1 MTDWLASIEGS
12 ALAAWTRES
21 PSIWAYS
28 TILTLHTFGLA
39 IVAGAHAV
47 IDCRLLGVA
56 PRIPL
61 GALPPLFPI
70 MWWAFA
76 LNLFT
81 GILLFMADATAK
93 AGQLVFYVKLA
104 MIALALLVTIAI
116 AQSLRRATVT
126 FDATAPF
133 RLRMLAVLSLVLWIA
148 AIVAGRLLA
157 YQ

>member
-1 MTDWLASIEGS
+1 
-12 ALAAWTRES
+12 
-21 PSIWAYS
+21 
-28 TILTLHTFGLA
+28 
-39 IVAGAHAV
+39 
-47 IDCRLLGVA
+47 
-56 PRIPL
+56 
-61 GALPPLFPI
+61 

-76 LNLFT
+76 LNFVT
-81 GILLFMADATAK
+81 GILLFMADATTK

-116 AQSLRRATVT
+116 ATSLRRVTVA
-126 FDATAPF
+126 FVAPAPL